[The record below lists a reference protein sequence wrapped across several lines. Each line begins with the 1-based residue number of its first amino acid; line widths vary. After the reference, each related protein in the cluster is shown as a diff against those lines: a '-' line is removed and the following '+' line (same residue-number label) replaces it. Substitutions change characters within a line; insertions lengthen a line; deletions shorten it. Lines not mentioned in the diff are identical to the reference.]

1 MRKAG
6 WADLFKR
13 NLYYE
18 QKDVIQNIFSL
29 RCFCLIILFYT
40 FTFILNVLGIFIV
53 DTQIFLY
60 GYVGALIL
68 VAVYLGVLAV
78 LGFEHP
84 GTKYLNI
91 TFIALLVTIAAC
103 SLTYHTIII
112 IIIPIIFASM
122 YADRRLAYYALVL
135 TILAIAV
142 STYVGYFYGV
152 CDANMVLLTCASLSE
167 LSENGHFLLDQV
179 NENPAVTLAM
189 YYVFPRSLLAI
200 AFFAA
205 CSNIFHILEKTMGS
219 AMRMKHLAEIDDMT
233 GLYNKN
239 KLLETLDGE
248 ITREKQIAVI
258 YWDVNQLK
266 KVNDTYGHI
275 EGDILIAKVAESIKM
290 VMDAN
295 ASAYR
300 YGGDEFIML
309 VLNGNDEIAEDI
321 IRRWKSTLKQI
332 SSDSKIPI
340 SASAGYA
347 CGRGNEIKKIIDLAD
362 KKMYA
367 NKELHRES

>member
-18 QKDVIQNIFSL
+18 QKDVIQNIFSM

-60 GYVGALIL
+60 GYVGTLIL

-91 TFIALLVTIAAC
+91 TFIALLVTIAAG

-122 YADRRLAYYALVL
+122 YADRRLSYYALVL

-152 CDANMVLLTCASLSE
+152 CDANMVLLTCTSLSE

-179 NENPAVTLAM
+179 NENPTVTLAM

-205 CSNIFHILEKTMGS
+205 CSNIFHILKKTMGS

-248 ITREKQIAVI
+248 ITKEKQIAVI

-275 EGDILIAKVAESIKM
+275 EGDILIAKVAESIKL

-340 SASAGYA
+340 TASAGYA
-347 CGRGNEIKKIIDLAD
+347 CGHGNEIKKIIDLAD